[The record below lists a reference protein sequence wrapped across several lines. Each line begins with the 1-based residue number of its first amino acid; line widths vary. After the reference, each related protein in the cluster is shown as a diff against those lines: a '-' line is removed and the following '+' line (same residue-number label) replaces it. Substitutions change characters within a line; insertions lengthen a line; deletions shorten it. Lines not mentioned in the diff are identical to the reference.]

1 MDWLMAGTSPAFITI
16 CYNQRVP
23 AKRQLTE
30 RPERP
35 KNPKSAHHLL
45 IKLPVDR
52 WRQMERVIPPL
63 SPFRPINSIV
73 HWLIGTSVHKL
84 QVENWTFSR
93 LIVCEL
99 KSGGRGG
106 RCAAAGSVP
115 FPVFGKRVL
124 SAGPRRRPVLAVPY
138 QWPFK
143 CVHWLTK
150 LKPLVHEFQTA
161 FVYYSAGCMCCNLI
175 LQLLYFVLGF
185 L

>member
-16 CYNQRVP
+16 CYKQRVP

-45 IKLPVDR
+45 TKLPVDR
-52 WRQMERVIPPL
+52 WRQMERVIPLL

-106 RCAAAGSVP
+106 GVRRQEVSRFPFSENGSYRP
-115 FPVFGKRVL
+115 DRVD
-124 SAGPRRRPVLAVPY
+124 AR
-138 QWPFK
+138 F
-143 CVHWLTK
+143 
-150 LKPLVHEFQTA
+150 
-161 FVYYSAGCMCCNLI
+161 
-175 LQLLYFVLGF
+175 
-185 L
+185 